1 MWRDTTR
8 SKANPSSRPSLKP
21 KLRKF
26 SATEQLG
33 PGETADKGKD
43 ERHSSSSDE
52 KRFSDRPG
60 SPLVPRLR
68 RLCHSVRGPSCLS
81 RAGNS
86 PREVR
91 RYFWNRLL
99 EPFSLL
105 HEYVWI
111 PHHSWP
117 RACGRHRS

>member
-1 MWRDTTR
+1 MWRNTTR
-8 SKANPSSRPSLKP
+8 SRASPSSRPSSKP
-21 KLRKF
+21 KLRKS
-26 SATEQLG
+26 SATEPSG
-33 PGETADKGKD
+33 PGETGDKGKD
-43 ERHSSSSDE
+43 ERHSSSFDK

-68 RLCHSVRGPSCLS
+68 RLRDFVGGTGGLPRT
-81 RAGNS
+81 GNS

-105 HEYVWI
+105 HEYVRV

-117 RACGRHRS
+117 RAGGRHGN